1 MLFNRLRKENM
12 MTKTKEELL
21 ESVTYLSSNQSLS
34 HREIYKINDK
44 KIKLDIKSDSY
55 RNQCYARAYV
65 LKNDEWSL
73 IYSIPYNL
81 MQTPES
87 LAYHSE
93 YKNNP
98 TLAQAKFKEDIAKL
112 KQYTEKILF

>member
-1 MLFNRLRKENM
+1 M
-12 MTKTKEELL
+12 TKEELL
-21 ESVTYLSSNQSLS
+21 ESITYLSSSQSLS
-34 HREIYKINDK
+34 HREIYIRQDK

-81 MQTPES
+81 MQTPEG
-87 LAYHSE
+87 LAYHIE

-98 TLAQAKFKEDIAKL
+98 TQAKNKFKEDIVRL
-112 KQYTEKILF
+112 REYTEKILF

>member
-1 MLFNRLRKENM
+1 

-21 ESVTYLSSNQSLS
+21 ESITYQSSSQSLS
-34 HREIYKINDK
+34 YREIYIQQDK
-44 KIKLDIKSDSY
+44 RIKLDIKSDSY

-65 LKNDEWSL
+65 LKQDEWSL
-73 IYSIPYNL
+73 IYSIPYSL
-81 MQTPES
+81 MQTPDS

-98 TLAQAKFKEDIAKL
+98 KLAEGKFKSDIQKL
-112 KQYTEKILF
+112 KTYIEKILF

>member
-1 MLFNRLRKENM
+1 

-21 ESVTYLSSNQSLS
+21 EAITYLSSSQTLS
-34 HREIYKINDK
+34 YREICILQDK

-55 RNQCYARAYV
+55 CNQCYARAYV

-73 IYSIPYNL
+73 IYSIPYSL
-81 MQTPES
+81 MLTPDS

-98 TLAQAKFKEDIAKL
+98 SQAQDKFKEDIAKL
-112 KQYTEKILF
+112 KEYTRKILF